1 LYYETIR
8 NTSTAMEPDQKIK
21 PSDSELL
28 ILQVLWQQ
36 GPSTVKEVNEQL
48 SKEKPTGY
56 TTTLKLMQIMYE
68 KGLVDRTSEGAKGRS
83 HIYSAA
89 VKEAQISR
97 HLLNSFVDRV
107 FQGSVSKLVLRALG
121 NTKTTQEEIAQIR
134 AFLDKI
140 EKENPS

>member
-1 LYYETIR
+1 
-8 NTSTAMEPDQKIK
+8 MEPHQKIK
-21 PSDSELL
+21 PSDSELI

-56 TTTLKLMQIMYE
+56 TTTLKFMQIMYE

-83 HIYSAA
+83 HIYNAA

-97 HLLNSFVDRV
+97 HLLNSFVERV

-121 NTKTTQEEIAQIR
+121 NSKTTQEEIAEIR

-140 EKENPS
+140 EKDNPS